1 MTMDRDRA
9 LSLLDS
15 YTRTRLDARSL
26 HPLLLELAEVLDRAP
41 TQVIGPRLRLR
52 WPLDPKNLLQVKVL
66 PLASPGEP
74 MCWVAFHEVMDGR
87 RALHADH
94 MNLRYTGYPEFRC
107 RPPYLWNLGLV
118 PRDQWMQD
126 MISPVVSWPALV
138 QGVGEMVSGL
148 PAELAAL
155 PVDWFDG
162 TIRVHDPEY
171 ECLDLEISRHESG
184 RRRRISKANGGT

>member
-15 YTRTRLDARSL
+15 YTRTHLDARAL
-26 HPLLLELAEVLDRAP
+26 HPLLLELAEALDRAP

-52 WPLDPKNLLQVKVL
+52 WPLDSKNLLQVKVL

-94 MNLRYTGYPEFRC
+94 MNLKYTGYPEFRC
-107 RPPYLWNLGLV
+107 RP
-118 PRDQWMQD
+118 Q
-126 MISPVVSWPALV
+126 
-138 QGVGEMVSGL
+138 
-148 PAELAAL
+148 
-155 PVDWFDG
+155 
-162 TIRVHDPEY
+162 
-171 ECLDLEISRHESG
+171 
-184 RRRRISKANGGT
+184 